1 MQTLLGVMHEV
12 VLGISGA
19 HSTDV
24 FLSVFAS
31 TDTVVGSLK
40 SIVTFSQIVPLVA
53 VSAC

>member
-31 TDTVVGSLK
+31 TDTVAKIHSD
-40 SIVTFSQIVPLVA
+40 IFTN
-53 VSAC
+53 CTTCCC

>member
-1 MQTLLGVMHEV
+1 MQTLSGVMHEV
-12 VLGISGA
+12 VLAISGA

-40 SIVTFSQIVPLVA
+40 SIVTFS
-53 VSAC
+53 SCTTCCC